1 MLEGRD
7 YVILIVYSQEKLKKK
22 KTKNWEVLFG
32 SPEKRPIIRAD
43 FSEFF
48 WTRNY
53 RYHIVPAL

>member
-7 YVILIVYSQEKLKKK
+7 YVILIVYSQEKLKK